1 MLNDSIPTPATH
13 STQPISFETLVW
25 RYPALDA
32 IFAAAERTHDWR
44 RLACLRSDIRAL
56 NMADAEEAVALGLLS
71 CYAPVMIPVKRERRA
86 A

>member
-1 MLNDSIPTPATH
+1 MTAHPLDY
-13 STQPISFETLVW
+13 QTLVW

-56 NMADAEEAVALGLLS
+56 NMADAEEATCLGLLAD
-71 CYAPVMIPVKRERRA
+71 YAPVMIPVKRERVA